1 MNRRPPRLA
10 ERWLRSVIRDADARE
25 GVLGDLREGYDRV
38 ARRFTVVAAH
48 LWYWVSAVATLRW
61 YVFER
66 LREQRRGHGLGGRY
80 EASGIGSVKTLWF
93 DTRFAFRT
101 LRRTPAFSVVA
112 VLTIALGIGAT
123 TAIFTVL
130 DGVVLKPLPYESA
143 DRVVRITHAAPGRGS
158 NILGAT
164 DGMYF
169 HYGENAATLEEFA
182 LYLEQSVPSAAGE
195 DVAVELGVIIAT
207 PSIFSILGVSPLL
220 GRLFTVEEIQPG
232 VPDVAVLTHIRLVGQ
247 ALSLPVSRFHASSR
261 SFYCG

>member
-10 ERWLRSVIRDADARE
+10 ERWLRSVVRDADARE

-38 ARRFTVVAAH
+38 ARRFTVVGAH
-48 LWYWVSAVATLRW
+48 LWYWFSAVATLRW

-80 EASGIGSVKTLWF
+80 DASRMGSVKTLWF

-143 DRVVRITHAAPGRGS
+143 DRVVRITHAAPTVMTS
-158 NILGAT
+158 SVVVFDVL
-164 DGMYF
+164 DGMSP
-169 HYGENAATLEEFA
+169 AAICMMLRSTSSARRSTRRMWRSACCSMISLTLAF
-182 LYLEQSVPSAAGE
+182 
-195 DVAVELGVIIAT
+195 
-207 PSIFSILGVSPLL
+207 FSNLL
-220 GRLFTVEEIQPG
+220 P
-232 VPDVAVLTHIRLVGQ
+232 
-247 ALSLPVSRFHASSR
+247 AS
-261 SFYCG
+261 